1 MPQTL
6 ASATYILYTTDGKMD
21 AIKMHPDVFILVDA
35 SDDEEE

>member
-6 ASATYILYTTDGKMD
+6 ASTTYLLYTTCDSLD
-21 AIKMHPDVFILVDA
+21 ARKMHPEMFILVDA

>member
-6 ASATYILYTTDGKMD
+6 ASTTYLLYTTSDRMD
-21 AIKMHPDVFILVDA
+21 AIKMRPEMFILVDA